1 MEPTRRATWFSR
13 HRGVP
18 LFSVLGIRIV
28 ADYSWF
34 LIVALIAG
42 TLTLGWFPTELPGR
56 GTLQY
61 VILGIITAFFFF
73 ASVLVHELSHSVVAV
88 LSGIPVRRIT
98 LFLFGG
104 VAEITKE
111 PADPRTELKVAL
123 AGPATSA
130 VLAAIFWSIVVLMG
144 DSTGRPGLQLAFFY
158 LAFANTAL
166 LVFNLLPGL
175 PLDGG
180 RVLRAVVW
188 AVTKNI
194 RRATYVASMSGKAI
208 AGLLVIL
215 GLFAILS
222 GGNVIAG
229 LWFIFIA
236 LFLRRAADTSYRQI
250 LLKEALGG
258 VRIMDVMTPDV
269 VTVPPTISLAELVD
283 VYFLRH
289 HFICYPVVDGT
300 RPVGVISIR
309 DVKHVPRDRW
319 SETSV
324 SDAMS
329 SFSPDTTLRPDEG
342 IPAAMQKM
350 AASGLG
356 RLAVLDGDRLLGI
369 VTRRDIMSHIQ
380 IRTDLSG

>member
-1 MEPTRRATWFSR
+1 MATTQPTRRATWFSR

-61 VILGIITAFFFF
+61 LILGVITAFFFF

-111 PADPRTELKVAL
+111 PADPRTELKIAL

-130 VLAAIFWSIVVLMG
+130 VLATLFWSIVALMG
-144 DSTGRPGLQLAFFY
+144 DATGRPGLQLAFFY

-188 AVTKNI
+188 AATRNI
-194 RRATYVASMSGKAI
+194 RKATYVASMAGKAI

-215 GLFAILS
+215 GLLAILS
-222 GGNVIAG
+222 RGYALVG

-236 LFLRRAADTSYRQI
+236 LFLRHAADTSYRQV

-319 SETSV
+319 SGTSV
-324 SDAMS
+324 ADAMS
-329 SFSPDTTLRPDEG
+329 SLSPDTTLRSAEG
-342 IPAAMQKM
+342 IPSTLSACSSSSTMRIREPE
-350 AASGLG
+350 SVSRYSTSDVGLVG
-356 RLAVLDGDRLLGI
+356 
-369 VTRRDIMSHIQ
+369 
-380 IRTDLSG
+380 